1 MSSGHVY
8 YYTPDE
14 YDEIGTD
21 VSVVL
26 HCSQNGLTFSRLRL
40 VAYLISIP
48 PPGVSSPVGGVP
60 GMFRPGADP
69 GVIERDLNIQSGPGN
84 GISGKTGGCD

>member
-1 MSSGHVY
+1 MNMMRLALMSVLYCTAARMAS
-8 YYTPDE
+8 PFLKEDE
-14 YDEIGTD
+14 SEVEG
-21 VSVVL
+21 
-26 HCSQNGLTFSRLRL
+26 SRLRL

-84 GISGKTGGCD
+84 GISGITGGCD